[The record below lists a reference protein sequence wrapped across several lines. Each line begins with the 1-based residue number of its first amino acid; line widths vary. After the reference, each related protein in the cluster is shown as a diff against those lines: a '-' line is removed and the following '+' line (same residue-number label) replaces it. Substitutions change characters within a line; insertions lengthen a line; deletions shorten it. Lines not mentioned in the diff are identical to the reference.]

1 MDTLEVIKARRSIRK
16 FAEKPVEPELLEQI
30 LEAARWAPSGSNA
43 QRWEF
48 ILISD
53 KRVIDSVRRVS
64 PGLLGTP
71 AAIIVICS
79 HPSAKATDWQKSI
92 LGYDCAMAAQNMML
106 AACSLG
112 LGSCVALSFSRT
124 AVQEILEVP
133 PGVTPELLVTLG
145 YPAESPL
152 PPKRK
157 ELSQLV
163 HLNIYGRGVAK

>member
-1 MDTLEVIKARRSIRK
+1 MDTLDVIKARRSIRK
-16 FAEKPVEPELLEQI
+16 FADRLVEPQLLEQI

-48 ILISD
+48 ILLTD
-53 KRVIDSVRRVS
+53 KQIIDSVRKVS
-64 PGLLGTP
+64 PGLLGIP
-71 AAIIVICS
+71 SAIVVICS
-79 HPSAKATDWQKSI
+79 HPREKATDWQRS
-92 LGYDCAMAAQNMML
+92 LLAYDCAMAAQNMLL

-133 PGVTPELLVTLG
+133 QGVTPQLLVTLG
-145 YPAESPL
+145 YPAESPS

-157 ELSQLV
+157 ELSQMV
-163 HLNIYGRGVAK
+163 YLNMYGRSVEK